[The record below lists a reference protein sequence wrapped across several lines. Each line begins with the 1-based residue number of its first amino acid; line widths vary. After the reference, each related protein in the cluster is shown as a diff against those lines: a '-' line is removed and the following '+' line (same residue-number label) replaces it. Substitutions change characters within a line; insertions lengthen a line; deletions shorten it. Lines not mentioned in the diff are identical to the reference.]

1 MAVSHIFVIHL
12 RQEND
17 WTLLLSHTP
26 AAEKI
31 VQHVGM
37 LSGPVAS
44 LTLIIAR
51 TTPVAES
58 CHLLFCKHATC
69 SSVMQSTTNAN
80 EAPYRDTHNNL
91 APSQN

>member
-1 MAVSHIFVIHL
+1 MAVSHIFAIHL

-17 WTLLLSHTP
+17 WMLVLSKAP

-31 VQHVGM
+31 AQHGGM

-44 LTLIIAR
+44 LTLTIAS

-58 CHLLFCKHATC
+58 CHLLFRKQATC